1 MPVRRALPRWRPSAT
16 YPRRVATRE
25 ISDAQSPD
33 FAHALRSLHESR
45 LRPEVRLT
53 EVPAPSRLAP
63 HAVAMTADIVD
74 TSDGEDLATGRFVLL
89 HDPSEPEPWG
99 GAWRVVTFARAE
111 LEPEVAGD
119 PMLGAVGWSWLT
131 DALQAHGITPGNL
144 AGTVT
149 RVVSE
154 SFADLEEREPDVE
167 MEIRASWTP
176 ADSAVGVH
184 LQAWGAM
191 RGTVGG
197 LPPLPAGVTAL
208 PGRRR

>member
-1 MPVRRALPRWRPSAT
+1 MAQLPARPATDPEGVLAAAATAAGDAAPFVERYLRHVDATALRGRSAEDLVAMAASH
-16 YPRRVATRE
+16 REVAATRAPGQTVV
-25 ISDAQSPD
+25 DA
-33 FAHALRSLHESR
+33 
-45 LRPEVRLT
+45 
-53 EVPAPSRLAP
+53 
-63 HAVAMTADIVD
+63 
-74 TSDGEDLATGRFVLL
+74 SDGEDLATGRFVLL

-99 GAWRVVTFARAE
+99 GAWRVVPFARAE

-184 LQAWGAM
+184 LQAWVDM
-191 RGTVGG
+191 LGTVGG